1 MPTIHTI
8 IDLEAYYDRQLQNL
22 YRIIEESV
30 GIDRNMIKLIM
41 KVILIIEHY
50 VCTGYR
56 MSKEKYG
63 GIDDPIIGIG
73 QGNITSGNTCRD
85 KSCYIIK
92 YIEKKKIGAIITVPI
107 LKIKVQ

>member
-8 IDLEAYYDRQLQNL
+8 IDLEVCYNRQLSNL
-22 YRIIEESV
+22 YRMIEESV
-30 GIDRNMIKLIM
+30 EINRNAIKLLM

-73 QGNITSGNTCRD
+73 
-85 KSCYIIK
+85 
-92 YIEKKKIGAIITVPI
+92 
-107 LKIKVQ
+107 